1 MKMEN
6 KTVILLR
13 LSDYL
18 VAVLIGSLCATVVY
32 LAVSSSWSMPAA
44 MLAGMALAT
53 VVMIAVILPFAL
65 VGGIFEIVMPGM
77 CIAMMVGMAGGMWVA
92 AINPSA
98 VELIG
103 FGFMAGF
110 CVQAIFHL
118 YDRSL
123 HGEIMQTEQERE
135 N

>member
-1 MKMEN
+1 MEN
-6 KTVILLR
+6 KTSILLR

-44 MLAGMALAT
+44 MLAGMALGM

-65 VGGIFEIVMPGM
+65 VGGIFEIIMPGM
-77 CIAMMVGMAGGMWVA
+77 FIAMIVGMAGGMWVA
-92 AINPSA
+92 AINTPA
-98 VELIG
+98 VVLIG
-103 FGFMAGF
+103 FGFLTGLL
-110 CVQAIFHL
+110 IHGLFHL

-123 HGEIMQTEQERE
+123 HGELIPVEEGSDK
-135 N
+135 